1 MLNYQCRVREVSC
14 ILMVVISTQSI
25 EEVLQLFLLK
35 ENYDYF
41 DILEFIIK

>member
-1 MLNYQCRVREVSC
+1 MYPYDGDKY
-14 ILMVVISTQSI
+14 SI

-35 ENYDYF
+35 ESYDYF

>member
-1 MLNYQCRVREVSC
+1 MLNYQYRVREVSC
-14 ILMVVISTQSI
+14 ILMVVIITQSI

-41 DILEFIIK
+41 AILDFIIK